1 MWLISTT
8 LHQCISG
15 FARAL
20 LFIEDVPF
28 YGTVLAVVIF
38 VYVEVHVVADVKIP
52 TRSYNLWELPV
63 IVIAHLRSD
72 TCNFQRALVIYN
84 EVD

>member
-8 LHQCISG
+8 LHQCIRG
-15 FARAL
+15 FARTL

-28 YGTVLAVVIF
+28 YDIELAVVIF
-38 VYVEVHVVADVKIP
+38 ADVQIHI
-52 TRSYNLWELPV
+52 RSYNLWELSV
-63 IVIAHLRSD
+63 VVIAHLRSD